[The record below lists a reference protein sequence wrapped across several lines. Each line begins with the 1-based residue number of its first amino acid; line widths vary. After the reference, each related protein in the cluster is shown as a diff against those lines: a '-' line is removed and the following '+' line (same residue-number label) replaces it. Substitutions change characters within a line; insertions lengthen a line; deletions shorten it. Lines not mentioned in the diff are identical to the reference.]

1 MLRLHFYFI
10 SLIGNLTEGSG
21 SNGSMMGKSEETKLV
36 TINRQNLID
45 GIFIDFFFFLI
56 LSKSTFFINI
66 FFKMNRY
73 CK

>member
-1 MLRLHFYFI
+1 MNTYLRMYFYFV

-45 GIFIDFFFFLI
+45 GIFIDFFFF
-56 LSKSTFFINI
+56 
-66 FFKMNRY
+66 
-73 CK
+73 